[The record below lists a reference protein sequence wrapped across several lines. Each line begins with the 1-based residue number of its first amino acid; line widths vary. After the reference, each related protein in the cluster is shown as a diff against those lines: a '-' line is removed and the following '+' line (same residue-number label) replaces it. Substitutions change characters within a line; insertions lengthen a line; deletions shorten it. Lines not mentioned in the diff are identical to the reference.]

1 MLLEAVT
8 TMAADGQQAFSIIVN
23 VLWAMLRTGALVMAL
38 PLIGTRA
45 LPARVRAMLAGVLA
59 VTIAP
64 LLPPAPH
71 WHGMDAAWCLDIVHE
86 IAIGFV
92 IGLIVRL
99 AFEAGALAGTLIATG
114 SGLAFAQMSDPMRG
128 VPSNI
133 VGQWFYLAF
142 GLVFFANDGHL
153 TVIEILLQSYRNL
166 PIGSALPNMETLPET
181 ALMFFQTTLTT
192 GASLA
197 LPVMVALLAVNLA
210 FGVLARAAPAL
221 NPIQLGLPI
230 SVLLG
235 LLLLMVLSN
244 ELAPPL
250 QRLLKLS
257 FESANNV
264 TLTNITPP

>member
-1 MLLEAVT
+1 MELDAVT
-8 TMAADGQQAFSIIVN
+8 TMAADGQQAFSIMVN
-23 VLWAMLRTGALVMAL
+23 VLWVMLRTGALMMAL

-45 LPARVRAMLAGVLA
+45 IPARVRAMLAGVLA
-59 VTIAP
+59 LAIAP

-71 WHGMDAAWCLDIVHE
+71 WNGMDATWVLDIARE
-86 IAIGFV
+86 IALGFV
-92 IGLIVRL
+92 LGLIVRL
-99 AFEAGALAGTLIATG
+99 AFEAGALAGTLVATG

-142 GLVFFANDGHL
+142 GLVFFASNGHL
-153 TVIEILLQSYRNL
+153 AVIDMLVHSYLSL
-166 PIGSALPNMETLPET
+166 PIGTALPDTDIPADT
-181 ALMFFQTTLTT
+181 ALVFFQRVLIA

-221 NPIQLGLPI
+221 NPIQLGLPV

-235 LLLLMVLSN
+235 LLLLMILSG

-250 QRLLKLS
+250 QRLLNSAL
-257 FESANNV
+257 ESANS
-264 TLTNITPP
+264 ITIRNTEFP